1 MTSRKQSNTIHDRDV
16 FLWINISLIGM
27 VSLLIFY
34 YVMMAN
40 SIAAKN
46 YRVQTLRNQLE
57 TLAEANSSLMSKK
70 ISLESPMALLEFAR
84 AQSLVEAKNIVYI
97 FENKNVAQR

>member
-1 MTSRKQSNTIHDRDV
+1 MTSRKQLNTIHQGDAI
-16 FLWINISLIGM
+16 LWVNIALIGM
-27 VSLLIFY
+27 ASLLLFY

-46 YRVQTLRNQLE
+46 YKVQTLRSVLGS
-57 TLAEANSSLMSKK
+57 LAESNSSLMSKK
-70 ISLESPMALLEFAR
+70 ISLESPMTLLEFAR
-84 AQSLVEAKNIVYI
+84 TQSLVEAKNIVYI